1 MVRKP
6 KKSSEVYT
14 AYDNFLYLL
23 AELELVVGSGTIRWS
38 ASSASRARQRM
49 DVLAAT
55 MGRLANK
62 FESE

>member
-6 KKSSEVYT
+6 KTSSEVFT

-23 AELELVVGSGTIRWS
+23 AELELVVGSGRIRWS
-38 ASSASRARQRM
+38 APSASRARQRI

-55 MGRLANK
+55 MGQLANK